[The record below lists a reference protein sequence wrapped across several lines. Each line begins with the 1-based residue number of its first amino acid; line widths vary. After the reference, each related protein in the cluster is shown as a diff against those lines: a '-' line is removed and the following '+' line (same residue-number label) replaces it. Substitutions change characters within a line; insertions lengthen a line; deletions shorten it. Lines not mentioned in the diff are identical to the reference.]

1 MWNLKIPDFDMN
13 LTVLASSSRANGYL
27 LHNQSEALVIEA
39 GVSLL
44 QVKKALDFRLHLI
57 KGCIVTHR
65 HKDHAR
71 YIRQYADAGINVL
84 APDDVF
90 EARHHRFHPVL
101 PGMGYKLGGFRI
113 FPFEVQHDVPCNN
126 YIIDH
131 FATGRILFLTDTY
144 LCEYSFPDL
153 SHIIIE
159 ANYAD
164 DILEDNILKGI
175 EHPSKRER
183 LLTSHMELET
193 TKAVLM
199 AQDLSGVQNIILTHL
214 SDRNSDEVRLIDEIK
229 AITGKP
235 VYAAK
240 AGLSIDLTLKPY

>member
-1 MWNLKIPDFDMN
+1 MQ

-27 LHNQSEALVIEA
+27 LHNKSEALVIEA

-65 HKDHAR
+65 HRDHAR
-71 YIRQYADAGINVL
+71 YVREYADAGVDVL
-84 APDDVF
+84 APGDAF
-90 EARHHRFHPVL
+90 EGRHHRFHPIL
-101 PGMGYKLGGFRI
+101 PGRGYKLDGFRI
-113 FPFEVQHDVPCNN
+113 FPFEVTHDVPCFS
-126 YIIDH
+126 YLIDH
-131 FATGRILFLTDTY
+131 PATGRILFLIDTY

-153 SHIIIE
+153 NHIIIE

-164 DILEDNILKGI
+164 DILENNILNGI
-175 EHPSKRER
+175 EHPVKRDR

-199 AQDLSGVQNIILTHL
+199 AQNLSGVQNIILTHL
-214 SDRNSDEVRLIDEIK
+214 SDRNSDEERFVDEIK

-240 AGLSIDLTLKPY
+240 AGMTVCLTNKPL

>member
-1 MWNLKIPDFDMN
+1 MQ
-13 LTVLASSSRANGYL
+13 LTILASSSRANGYL
-27 LHNQSEALVIEA
+27 LHNEREALVIEA

-44 QVKKALDFRLHLI
+44 QVKKALDFQLDLI

-90 EARHHRFHPVL
+90 EARHHRLHPVL
-101 PGMGYKLGGFRI
+101 PGMGYKLVGFKI
-113 FPFEVQHDVPCNN
+113 IPFEVTHDVPCFS
-126 YIIDH
+126 YLIDH
-131 FATGRILFLTDTY
+131 PATGKILFLIDTY
-144 LCEYSFPDL
+144 LCEYRFPDL

-199 AQDLSGVQNIILTHL
+199 AQDLSGVKNITLTHL
-214 SDRNSDEVRLIDEIK
+214 SDRNSDEKRFIDEIN

-235 VYAAK
+235 ASAAK
-240 AGLSIDLTLKPY
+240 AGMTLRLTKKPF

>member
-1 MWNLKIPDFDMN
+1 MN
-13 LTVLASSSRANGYL
+13 LRVLASNSRANGYL
-27 LHNQSEALVIEA
+27 LQNQSEALVIEA

-84 APDDVF
+84 ASDDVF
-90 EARHHRFHPVL
+90 EGSHHRFRAAVS
-101 PGMGYKLGGFRI
+101 GKGYKLGGFRI
-113 FPFEVQHDVPCNN
+113 FPFEVHHDVPCNN

-131 FATGRILFLTDTY
+131 FATGRILFLIDTY
-144 LCEYSFPDL
+144 LCEYKFSDL
-153 SHIIIE
+153 NHIIIE

-164 DILEDNILKGI
+164 DILEDNILKGL
-175 EHPSKRER
+175 EHPSKRDR

-193 TKAVLM
+193 TKSVLM
-199 AQDLSGVQNIILTHL
+199 AQDLSQVKNIILTHL
-214 SDRNSDEVRLIDEIK
+214 SDRNSDEVRFVDEIK
-229 AITGKP
+229 ALTGKS

-240 AGLSIDLTLKPY
+240 AGLSIDLPTKPF

>member
-1 MWNLKIPDFDMN
+1 MK
-13 LTVLASSSRANGYL
+13 LTVLASNSRANGYL

-44 QVKKALDFRLHLI
+44 QVKKVLNFRLNII
-57 KGCIVTHR
+57 KGCIVSHR

-71 YIRQYADAGINVL
+71 HIRQYADAGISIFG
-84 APDDVF
+84 PKDIF
-90 EARHHRFHPVL
+90 ESPHHRN
-101 PGMGYKLGGFRI
+101 RSI
-113 FPFEVQHDVPCNN
+113 FPGKGYLAGSFQIIPFKVTHDVPC
-126 YIIDH
+126 YGYLIDH
-131 FATGRILFLTDTY
+131 PDTGRILFLTDTY
-144 LCEYSFPDL
+144 LCEYKFPDL

-164 DILEDNILKGI
+164 DILEENILQGI

-199 AQDLSGVQNIILTHL
+199 AQDLSGVKNIILTHL
-214 SDRNSDEVRLIDEIK
+214 SDRNSDEARFIDEIK
-229 AITGKP
+229 ALTGKS
-235 VYAAK
+235 VSAAK
-240 AGLSIDLTLKPY
+240 AGITLRLTKKTF

>member
-1 MWNLKIPDFDMN
+1 MKLS
-13 LTVLASSSRANGYL
+13 VLASSSKANCYL
-27 LHNQSEALVIEA
+27 PHNESEALVIEA

-44 QVKKALDFRLHLI
+44 QVKKALNFYLGLI
-57 KGCIVTHR
+57 TGCVVTRWHR
-65 HKDHAR
+65 DHSKH
-71 YIRQYADAGINVL
+71 IKQYADAGIDVL

-90 EARHHRFHPVL
+90 DARHHRYRPIF
-101 PGMGYKLGGFRI
+101 PGKGYKLGGFRI
-113 FPFEVQHDVPCNN
+113 SPFEVHHDVPCNN

-131 FATGRILFLTDTY
+131 YAAGRILFLIDTC
-144 LCEYSFPDL
+144 LCEYKFSNL

-164 DILEDNILKGI
+164 DILEENILRGI

-199 AQDLSGVQNIILTHL
+199 AQDLSQVKNIILTHL
-214 SDRNSDEVRLIDEIK
+214 SDQNSDEGRFVDEIK
-229 AITGKP
+229 ALTGKP

-240 AGLSIDLTLKPY
+240 AGLTIELTQKPF